1 MIDDFLVLKK
11 TLKHLYFFQQFIPVW
26 TRQSISHVSM
36 GQTSCVFKKKM
47 YGILSSVGIGEGLR
61 MLSTR
66 NSIFWLSTIEYLGAS
81 LLSAYFPGGTVVKT
95 LPADAW
101 QTGDK
106 GSILGQED
114 ALEKGMAIHSSIL
127 TWKILQTEK
136 TGGLQSMGSKRVPQL
151 SKRACTHSYLH
162 EFSLFLKVLFRSAK
176 RTNFLIKDFW
186 MFSWFTPVAPMKETS
201 SS

>member
-11 TLKHLYFFQQFIPVW
+11 TLQHLYFFQQFIPVW

-36 GQTSCVFKKKM
+36 EQTSYVCSKKKM
-47 YGILSSVGIGEGLR
+47 HGILSSVGIGEGLR
-61 MLSTR
+61 MLPTR

-136 TGGLQSMGSKRVPQL
+136 TCGLQSMGSKRVPQL
-151 SKRACTHSYLH
+151 SKRACTTPICMS
-162 EFSLFLKVLFRSAK
+162 FLCS
-176 RTNFLIKDFW
+176 
-186 MFSWFTPVAPMKETS
+186 
-201 SS
+201 